1 MDCHLSRLMLAF
13 RRSDL
18 TAEDAASLDAHLK
31 GCSACSAAARHEI
44 AADSK
49 IASAMTA
56 VPVPAGFRERLVRS
70 AEGVQRTAW
79 RRRVAAAAGWT
90 ALAAAVLVGF
100 AGYSWW
106 TKPTLDSYTAGNEF
120 DRQIEYATADVPAWL
135 AARGLPEQLPFDF
148 DFRMPTF
155 TGTGT
160 LHGRELPVIM
170 LVNGP
175 HVARVFI
182 ARESAF
188 HLQPDKLIDAQTS
201 RCKATIA
208 RRDGF
213 VFVVLFTSD
222 TLDVFLKPP
231 GQKA

>member
-1 MDCHLSRLMLAF
+1 MLAF

-18 TAEDAASLDAHLK
+18 TAEDAASLDAHLG
-31 GCSACSAAARHEI
+31 GCAACSAAARREV
-44 AADSK
+44 AVDSK
-49 IASAMTA
+49 ISAAMTA
-56 VPVPAGFRERLVRS
+56 VPVPAGFGERLLRS
-70 AEGVQRTAW
+70 ADGVQRAAW
-79 RRRVAAAAGWT
+79 RRRVAVSAGWT
-90 ALAAAVLVGF
+90 ALVAAVLVGF

-106 TKPTLDSYTAGNEF
+106 TKPTLNSYTAGNEF
-120 DRQIEYATADVPAWL
+120 DRQIEYANADVPAWL
-135 AARGLPEQLPFDF
+135 TARGLPEQLPFDF

-155 TGTGT
+155 SGTGQ
-160 LHGRELPVIM
+160 LHGRELPVLT

-188 HLQPDKLIDAQTS
+188 HIHPDKLIDAQTS
-201 RCKATIA
+201 RCKATVV
-208 RRDGF
+208 RQGGF
-213 VFVVLFTSD
+213 VFVVLYTSD